1 MKKNDIIK
9 IIDDN
14 NEEKEYILL
23 AIFTLSNSQYIV
35 YKDVN
40 NNSIND
46 NLLASRVEEF
56 ESNMNLYP
64 LNDEEWDMIEEEYK
78 KIIE

>member
-1 MKKNDIIK
+1 MRFRKGNTY
-9 IIDDN
+9 
-14 NEEKEYILL
+14 EEKEYILL

>member
-23 AIFTLSNSQYIV
+23 AIFTLSNGQYIV